1 MITILTWVSI
11 VTGGLLVLL
20 FLLSLIGGLE
30 LDVEVG
36 STDIDTDA
44 GGIGLIKGFLTF
56 ISISSWVMK
65 VLLVTNK
72 HPGIALAIGLI
83 SGIVA
88 FFILNY
94 LFKLLLSNEENV
106 NWNMSD
112 ALLAKGSV
120 YLKIPGEGG
129 SGLVHIK
136 VRGTNRELKA
146 KSKEVIET
154 GAKVIVVD
162 VDGEYAIVEQD
173 V

>member
-1 MITILTWVSI
+1 M
-11 VTGGLLVLL
+11 LL
-20 FLLSLIGGLE
+20 FLLSLLGGLE

-56 ISISSWVMK
+56 VSVGSWVMK

-72 HPGIALAIGLI
+72 HPGFALTIGLL
-83 SGIVA
+83 SGVVA

-94 LFKLLLSNEENV
+94 LFKLLLRNEENV

-120 YLKIPGEGG
+120 YLKIPGNEG
-129 SGLVHIK
+129 SGIVVIDI
-136 VRGTNRELKA
+136 RGAKRELKA
-146 KSKEVIET
+146 KATELIPT
-154 GAKVIVVD
+154 GEKVIVVE
-162 VDGEYAIVEQD
+162 VDGDYVIVEKD
-173 V
+173 K